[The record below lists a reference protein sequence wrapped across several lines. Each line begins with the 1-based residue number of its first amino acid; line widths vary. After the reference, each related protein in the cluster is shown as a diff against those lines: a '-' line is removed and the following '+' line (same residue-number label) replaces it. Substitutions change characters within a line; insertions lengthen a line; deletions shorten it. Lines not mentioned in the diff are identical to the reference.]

1 MRRAVLTFL
10 ILHQN
15 GAQAF
20 GCNYGINLANPSTY
34 WGSVLSNHRLPF
46 VANKGIVSQGPFLID
61 TNHRERALL
70 IGPLV
75 VWVEKVNGRS
85 ETSLGDIDLTNT
97 RMKIRIKM
105 EYSPENEADQG
116 LEENSSSGFGRECPT
131 KQSPAATFECGD
143 S

>member
-1 MRRAVLTFL
+1 MRRAVLAFL
-10 ILHQN
+10 ILPQI

-34 WGSVLSNHRLPF
+34 WGSVLSDHRLPF

-75 VWVEKVNGRS
+75 VWTQGGAGPEKA
-85 ETSLGDIDLTNT
+85 LGDIDLTNT
-97 RMKIRIKM
+97 GKK
-105 EYSPENEADQG
+105 
-116 LEENSSSGFGRECPT
+116 
-131 KQSPAATFECGD
+131 
-143 S
+143 